1 MQQSA
6 ATGIFKYLKL
16 RLFVIGREE
25 CRVFVTNTERQLRII
40 LNAVPVVTEP
50 NFRSETCQLK
60 MNKQLRLWTSC
71 TFWQQL
77 HSRVHSWIKWK
88 VFFFFKLYPMYSW
101 LLTSQF
107 TSNATLKLADLVGV
121 QVLFQPLKFPSDV
134 HSKVNIAFL
143 WGKVCEVIG
152 NAGFPL
158 TYKKLHMILQYS
170 FDALKPYI

>member
-1 MQQSA
+1 
-6 ATGIFKYLKL
+6 
-16 RLFVIGREE
+16 
-25 CRVFVTNTERQLRII
+25 
-40 LNAVPVVTEP
+40 
-50 NFRSETCQLK
+50 
-60 MNKQLRLWTSC
+60 
-71 TFWQQL
+71 
-77 HSRVHSWIKWK
+77 
-88 VFFFFKLYPMYSW
+88 MYYW
-101 LLTSQF
+101 LLTNQF
-107 TSNATLKLADLVGV
+107 TSNATLQLADLVGV